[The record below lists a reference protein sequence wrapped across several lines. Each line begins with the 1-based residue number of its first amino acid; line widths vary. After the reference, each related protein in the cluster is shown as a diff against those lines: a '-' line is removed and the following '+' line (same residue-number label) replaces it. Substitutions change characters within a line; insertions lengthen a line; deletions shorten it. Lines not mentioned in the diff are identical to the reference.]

1 MKEHFE
7 DIDELYEA
15 VMKMWYTIPELRIAF
30 NNSDLKISAVDR
42 VEINDEF
49 RRSDARLESFISKLE
64 DIADGQA

>member
-1 MKEHFE
+1 MKDHFE

-30 NNSDLKISAVDR
+30 NNSDLGLSAVER

-49 RRSDARLESFISKLE
+49 RKLDARLKSFISKLE